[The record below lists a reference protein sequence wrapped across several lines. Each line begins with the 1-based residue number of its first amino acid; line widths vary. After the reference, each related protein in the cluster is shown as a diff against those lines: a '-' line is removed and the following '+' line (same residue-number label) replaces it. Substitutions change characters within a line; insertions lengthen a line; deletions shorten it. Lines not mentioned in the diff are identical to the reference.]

1 MSYTE
6 DVPVGPLSP
15 HIKPPAE
22 HWAQFEKWPS
32 TTRRYNEEI
41 TITEKID
48 GTNGAILV
56 NEDGDVAAQSR
67 NRLVTPGKDNHGFAA
82 WVFGN
87 GYELARILGPGR
99 HFGEWWG
106 QGIARGYGLNEKRF
120 SLFNTAR
127 WASEHLPSTD
137 TAVEP
142 ELNLYHVPVLARGV
156 RNTDSIIDAFVA
168 GLHAVG
174 SHAAPGF
181 MRPEGVCVFHHT
193 SRIVEK
199 VFGDGTD
206 ALHKWQQNG

>member
-6 DVPVGPLSP
+6 DVPWP
-15 HIKPPAE
+15 
-22 HWAQFEKWPS
+22 QFEKWPS
-32 TTRRYNEEI
+32 TVRRYNEEI

-67 NRLVTPGKDNHGFAA
+67 NRLVTPGNDNHGFAA

-87 GYELARILGPGR
+87 GYELGRILGPGR

-106 QGIARGYGLNEKRF
+106 HGIARGYGLNEKRF

-127 WASEHLPSTD
+127 WA
-137 TAVEP
+137 TALEETAIEP

-156 RNTDSIIDAFVA
+156 RNTDAKIDEVTADLHEFGSVA
-168 GLHAVG
+168 
-174 SHAAPGF
+174 SPGF
-181 MRPEGVCVFHHT
+181 MRPEGVCVFHHS
-193 SRIVEK
+193 SRQVEK

-206 ALHKWQQNG
+206 MLHKWEQ